1 MFNTRPTRSR
11 VQDDSLYPD
20 KSPNRENK
28 TADRMRIAVSRNRSL
43 SESETRRMRLPPGA
57 PERFHSESYSPYI
70 DRISTRAR
78 CRREVEISRLTLCV
92 RDSFCRS
99 RSRPWS
105 PSTLSERT
113 DQQND
118 ECALVPWHQPRT
130 RASDACAEKRD
141 PASRYAQRHHV
152 CVAAEYGLES
162 EAQTK
167 CGHPHL
173 TSEC

>member
-57 PERFHSESYSPYI
+57 PERFHSESYQSVHRSNL
-70 DRISTRAR
+70 DTRAR

-118 ECALVPWHQPRT
+118 ECASTLASTAHTCLRRLRREARSRFSLCAAASCVCSSRI
-130 RASDACAEKRD
+130 RA
-141 PASRYAQRHHV
+141 
-152 CVAAEYGLES
+152 
-162 EAQTK
+162 
-167 CGHPHL
+167 
-173 TSEC
+173 